1 MILSVKR
8 VSGKQERQ
16 IVGVAASQ
24 VKQGRVQTVPQVIVF
39 LLMRKESSKEENYMG
54 EVLARGMKRSRM
66 LMVRLRGK
74 VVDGATGVMVRVSE
88 LSAQLM
94 ERSGE
99 LHEKLEL
106 LANCEKVEMV

>member
-1 MILSVKR
+1 
-8 VSGKQERQ
+8 
-16 IVGVAASQ
+16 
-24 VKQGRVQTVPQVIVF
+24 
-39 LLMRKESSKEENYMG
+39 
-54 EVLARGMKRSRM
+54 
-66 LMVRLRGK
+66 
-74 VVDGATGVMVRVSE
+74 MVRVSE